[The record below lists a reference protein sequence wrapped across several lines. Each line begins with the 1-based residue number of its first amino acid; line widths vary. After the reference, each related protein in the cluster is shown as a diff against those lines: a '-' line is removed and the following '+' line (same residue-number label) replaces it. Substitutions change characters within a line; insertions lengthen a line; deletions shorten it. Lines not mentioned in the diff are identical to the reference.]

1 MTLRTTSIFALCLFL
16 GACAFKKDGAKEPSS
31 PTSNSDVIETV
42 EKVSF
47 TGELNESNVKIDF
60 IEDEEPGLYRLEIT
74 WPEEVPAMKVSV
86 GNTPYQ
92 ILKSGNRFTMPI
104 GYSTKTNI
112 HLVALNALGGESS
125 TFAAEAT
132 SPKDI
137 LISNEEYL
145 DQDSVISANRIY
157 LLENGRIIT
166 NGYDLSLNAN
176 KIYVTSPSLES
187 KSRMHFRDAHILT
200 TTPKNVAT
208 SIEFLKGSHIKIKA
222 QKAVGHLRVAMVG
235 FNGIDGKP
243 GSNGTAGTVGKK
255 GRDGDIKDFS
265 EYCVNDDGRPCLGS
279 SQISCTANP
288 TNGEAG
294 SPGSQGQDGES
305 GSAGGNSGIL
315 TAIIDDHTQFKLEVA
330 QRRGLGGRGGAGGK
344 GGQGGPGGAPGDNP
358 LNKCKSAAVGPRGT
372 NGADGKPGPDGKA
385 GLLDDVITNVSNF
398 SRYEID

>member
-47 TGELNESNVKIDF
+47 TGELNESNVKINF

-86 GNTPYQ
+86 DGEAYKIIKNSN
-92 ILKSGNRFTMPI
+92 K
-104 GYSTKTNI
+104 YSVFINHSMKAKI
-112 HLVALNALGGESS
+112 HIIALNALGGESS
-125 TFAAEAT
+125 TFAAEVT
-132 SPKDI
+132 SPVDL
-137 LISNEEYL
+137 LINKQYHIQEDL
-145 DQDSVISANRIY
+145 VVKANRLYILKDG
-157 LLENGRIIT
+157 LLIT
-166 NGYDLSLNAN
+166 NGFNLTVDVKHLFVHSEISNVSN
-176 KIYVTSPSLES
+176 
-187 KSRMHFRDAHILT
+187 RMQTRDAQIIT
-200 TTPKNVAT
+200 TAPKNVAPT
-208 SIEFLKGSHIKIKA
+208 LRFLAGSQINIKA

-358 LNKCKSAAVGPRGT
+358 LNKCKSAAVGPRGS
-372 NGADGKPGPDGKA
+372 NGADGKPGPDGKP